1 MVTKMHKMK
10 KHAYW
15 LFYRKN
21 KKEKYRMISVREHIL
36 LYQNNELSQLIK
48 NVDKYRKAKLINRDL
63 LLLINF

>member
-1 MVTKMHKMK
+1 MHKMK

>member
-1 MVTKMHKMK
+1 MHNMK